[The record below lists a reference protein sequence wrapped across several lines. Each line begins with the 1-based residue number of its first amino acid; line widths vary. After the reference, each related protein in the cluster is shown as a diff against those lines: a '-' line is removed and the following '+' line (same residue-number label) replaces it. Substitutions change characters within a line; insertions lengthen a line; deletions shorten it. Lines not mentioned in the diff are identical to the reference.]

1 MSPLSSPGAPQSV
14 YTRLTRLDTKLARM
28 REGRDEPTDFILADA
43 KDADMAGG
51 LSGLGRN
58 RETGRLN
65 TLGEFDDAIRAIIR
79 QDVVDIV
86 LTSVSTLGR
95 LARQGVFDAGAIR
108 QAVRFN
114 DTSDLW
120 RIRGADYGRQSSV
133 PFATAR
139 LALSPT
145 DLGLYS
151 MTFSGEAR
159 ADAEALERYR
169 VFREAAQSHGISHFL
184 EVFNPVSLH
193 LDPSDYGSFLN
204 DMVSRALSGMETGER
219 PVFLKLAFNGCDS
232 LEELCR
238 YDPSLVVGIM
248 GGSSGTTRDCME
260 LLHQAQMSGA
270 RAALFGR
277 KILDAE
283 DPPTM
288 VRVMRAVTD
297 RRLTPKEAVSFYHD
311 LLDDAGVTP
320 DRPRQDDQQITQEIL
335 RQ

>member
-1 MSPLSSPGAPQSV
+1 MSPLSSPGAPQSAD
-14 YTRLTRLDTKLARM
+14 TRLTRFDTKLARM

-65 TLGEFDDAIRAIIR
+65 TLGEFDNAIGAIIR
-79 QDVVDIV
+79 QDIVDIV

-95 LARQGVFDAGAIR
+95 LVQQGLFEASAIR

-120 RIRGADYGRQSSV
+120 RIRGADYGQQSSV

-139 LALSPT
+139 LALCPT

-151 MTFSGEAR
+151 MTFSGDAR
-159 ADAEALERYR
+159 ADAKALEQYR
-169 VFREAAQSHGISHFL
+169 LFRETAQSHGISHFL
-184 EVFNPVSLH
+184 EVFNPVSSR
-193 LDPSDYGSFLN
+193 LDASDYGSFLN
-204 DMVSRALSGMETGER
+204 DMVSRALSGMEAGER
-219 PVFLKLAFNGCDS
+219 PVFLKLAFNGCAS
-232 LEELCR
+232 FEEFCR

-283 DPPTM
+283 DPPSI
-288 VRVMRAVTD
+288 VSVMRAVTD
-297 RRLTPKEAVSFYHD
+297 RRLTPKEAVSLYHD
-311 LLDDAGVTP
+311 LLDAAGATP
-320 DRPRQDDQQITQEIL
+320 DRPRQVDLQITQEIL